1 MSLPYSKIL
10 VTGGAGFIGSF
21 TVDALIKRGYRL
33 AVFDNFE
40 PQVHSGHLPRYLNSH
55 AEFISGDIRDIEALK
70 KALNGVDAVIHL
82 AAMVGVGQ
90 SMFQVKRYVDVNSG
104 GTANLLDALANGSHT
119 VKKIVVASSMSIYG
133 EGRYQTKDGRVVEAS
148 ERTEAD
154 LAKRR
159 WDVYDPK
166 SGEPLIPMP
175 TDEEKPLRC
184 ASIYAITKK
193 NQEEQVMVFGRA
205 HGIPS
210 VALRYFNTY
219 GPRQSLNNPYTGVAA
234 IFLNRI
240 KCGEPLLIFE
250 DGNQQRDFVSVHD
263 VVQANLLALEKREAD
278 HDVFNVGSGRPISI
292 KALGEVVLKTCGKTV
307 PIDVNGKYRKGDIR
321 HCYADITKIRMRLG
335 YEPKVTMPEGLRELI
350 EASQGEKCEGKADF
364 RMGYLEERKLVV

>member
-1 MSLPYSKIL
+1 MALPYSKVL

-21 TVDALIKRGYRL
+21 TIDSLIKRGYRVV
-33 AVFDNFE
+33 AFDNFE
-40 PQVHSGHLPRYLNSH
+40 PQVHTGRLPRYLNPE
-55 AEFISGDIRDIEALK
+55 AEFISGDVRDIEALK
-70 KALNGVDAVIHL
+70 KAIKGVDAVIHL

-104 GTANLLDALANGSHT
+104 GTANLLDVLANNPHT

-133 EGRYQTKDGRVVEAS
+133 EGRYQTKDGRNVEAS

-154 LAKRR
+154 LANRR
-159 WDVYDPK
+159 WDLHDHK
-166 SGEPLIPMP
+166 TGEPLIPKP

-193 NQEEQVMVFGRA
+193 NQEEQVLVFGRA

-234 IFLNRI
+234 IFLNGI
-240 KCGEPLLIFE
+240 KTGKGLLIFE

-263 VVQANLLALEKREAD
+263 IVQANVLALEKREAD
-278 HDVFNVGSGRPISI
+278 HDVFNVGSGTPISI
-292 KALGEVVLKTCGKTV
+292 KALGEAVIKAYGKTV
-307 PIDVNGKYRKGDIR
+307 PVEVTGKYRKGDIR
-321 HCYADITKIRMRLG
+321 HCYADITKIRTKLG
-335 YEPKVTMPEGLRELI
+335 YEPKVKMADGLKELI
-350 EASQGEKCEGKADF
+350 EASHAEECETKADF
-364 RMGYLEERKLVV
+364 RMGYLEERKLLV

>member
-1 MSLPYSKIL
+1 
-10 VTGGAGFIGSF
+10 
-21 TVDALIKRGYRL
+21 
-33 AVFDNFE
+33 
-40 PQVHSGHLPRYLNSH
+40 
-55 AEFISGDIRDIEALK
+55 
-70 KALNGVDAVIHL
+70 
-82 AAMVGVGQ
+82 
-90 SMFQVKRYVDVNSG
+90 
-104 GTANLLDALANGSHT
+104 
-119 VKKIVVASSMSIYG
+119 
-133 EGRYQTKDGRVVEAS
+133 
-148 ERTEAD
+148 
-154 LAKRR
+154 
-159 WDVYDPK
+159 VYDPK

-278 HDVFNVGSGRPISI
+278 HDVFNGGSGRPISI
-292 KALGEVVLKTCGKTV
+292 KALGEVVLKAYGKTV
-307 PIDVNGKYRKGDIR
+307 PIDVTGKYRKGDIR

>member
-1 MSLPYSKIL
+1 MSLPYAKVL

-21 TVDALIKRGYRL
+21 TVDALIKRGYRVV
-33 AVFDNFE
+33 AFDNFE
-40 PQVHSGHLPRYLNSH
+40 PQVHTGRLPRYLNPD
-55 AEFISGDIRDIEALK
+55 AEFISGDVRDIESLK
-70 KALNGVDAVIHL
+70 KALEGVDAVIHL

-104 GTANLLDALANGSHT
+104 GTANLLDALANNPHG

-133 EGRYQTKDGRVVEAS
+133 EGRYQTKDGRNVEAN

-154 LAKRR
+154 LASRR
-159 WDVYDPK
+159 WDVHDTKGQRLVPR
-166 SGEPLIPMP
+166 P

-193 NQEEQVMVFGRA
+193 NQEEQVLVFGRA
-205 HGIPS
+205 HGIPA

-234 IFLNRI
+234 IFINRI
-240 KCGEPLLIFE
+240 KCGEPLFIFE

-263 VVQANLLALEKREAD
+263 IVQANLLAVEKREAD
-278 HDVFNVGSGRPISI
+278 HDVFNVGSGSPISI
-292 KALGEVVLKTCGKTV
+292 KALGEAVIKAYGKMV
-307 PIDVNGKYRKGDIR
+307 PVEVSGKYRKGDIR
-321 HCYADITKIRMRLG
+321 NCFADITKIRTKLG
-335 YEPKVTMPEGLRELI
+335 YEPRVVLADGLQELI
-350 EASQGEKCEGKADF
+350 KASHDEACEKKADF
-364 RMGYLEERKLVV
+364 GMGYLEERKLVV